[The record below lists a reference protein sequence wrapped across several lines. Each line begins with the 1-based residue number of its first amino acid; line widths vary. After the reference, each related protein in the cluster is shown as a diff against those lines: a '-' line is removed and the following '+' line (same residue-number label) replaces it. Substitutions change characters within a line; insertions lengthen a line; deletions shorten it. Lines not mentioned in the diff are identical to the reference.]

1 MSKYVILLDDT
12 KCPTIAYHVSQ
23 EEGVAAST
31 GDLQTPVAR
40 KTLVYPCWH
49 RTSLT
54 TEVRVSYKRT
64 ILVSSE
70 LQ

>member
-12 KCPTIAYHVSQ
+12 KRPTIAYHVSQ

-54 TEVRVSYKRT
+54 TEV
-64 ILVSSE
+64 
-70 LQ
+70 